1 MGELKLENISAG
13 YRGKAVIRNVSA
25 TVHAGELLVLLGSN
39 GAGKST
45 LIRTAAGLL
54 PAIDGEVSI
63 GEKLLTEYR
72 DAERSRVLSVLL
84 SENRPMEQTSCRE
97 VVSLGRY
104 PYTGH
109 FGILRENDEAVVAEA
124 MERVGVSD
132 LAERDYAKISDGQ
145 RQRVR
150 LARALAQEPEVLLLD
165 EPTAFLDVSYQ
176 AEFLALLKRQA
187 REKGIAVLL
196 SLHEIELAHS
206 AADRLLC
213 IKDGGVY
220 ATGTPEEVCAEGKLR
235 RLYGLD
241 ELEERIG
248 DQPELA
254 AYVNRLGRKR

>member
-1 MGELKLENISAG
+1 M
-13 YRGKAVIRNVSA
+13 
-25 TVHAGELLVLLGSN
+25 LLGSN

-54 PAIDGEVSI
+54 PAIGGEVTI

-84 SENRPMEQTSCRE
+84 SENRPMERMSCRE

-104 PYTGH
+104 PYTGR
-109 FGILRENDEAVVAEA
+109 FGVLRKEDEAVVAEA
-124 MERVGVSD
+124 MERVGVTA
-132 LAERDYAKISDGQ
+132 LAERDYAKMSDGQ

-176 AEFLALLKRQA
+176 AEFLVLLKRQA
-187 REKGIAVLL
+187 KEKGIAVLL
-196 SLHEIELAHS
+196 SLHEIELALS
-206 AADRLLC
+206 AADRILC

-220 ATGTPEEVCAEGKLR
+220 ASGTPGEVCSEGKIR
-235 RLYGLD
+235 SLYGLD
-241 ELEERIG
+241 ELGERIG
-248 DQPELA
+248 DQPEIA
-254 AYVNRLGRKR
+254 AYVERIGRKV